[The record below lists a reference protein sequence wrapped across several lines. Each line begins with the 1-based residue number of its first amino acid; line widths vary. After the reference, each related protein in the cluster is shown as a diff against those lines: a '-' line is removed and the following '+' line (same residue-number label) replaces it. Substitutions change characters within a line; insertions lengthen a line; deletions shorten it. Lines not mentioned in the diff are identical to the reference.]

1 MGTFYDGKTDSLQS
15 QFHNNIKW
23 SVQHN
28 RIIGTCADTP
38 LFRQVVP
45 SAMIDGKPQDNGY
58 YEMHSTIT
66 NQTTKLSWY
75 SHLGEIHFQVIS
87 VSEPS

>member
-15 QFHNNIKW
+15 QFHNTIEW

-28 RIIGTCADTP
+28 RIVGTCTDTP

-45 SAMIDGKPQDNGY
+45 SAMIDDKPQDNGY
-58 YEMHSTIT
+58 YEMHSAIA
-66 NQTTKLSWY
+66 NQITKLSWY
-75 SHLGEIHFQVIS
+75 SYLGTIHLQVIS

>member
-15 QFHNNIKW
+15 QFHNSIEW

-28 RIIGTCADTP
+28 KIIGKCADTP
-38 LFRQVVP
+38 LFRQVVLG
-45 SAMIDGKPQDNGY
+45 AMIDGKSQDNGC
-58 YEMHSTIT
+58 YEMHSVIT
-66 NQTTKLSWY
+66 NQITKLSWY